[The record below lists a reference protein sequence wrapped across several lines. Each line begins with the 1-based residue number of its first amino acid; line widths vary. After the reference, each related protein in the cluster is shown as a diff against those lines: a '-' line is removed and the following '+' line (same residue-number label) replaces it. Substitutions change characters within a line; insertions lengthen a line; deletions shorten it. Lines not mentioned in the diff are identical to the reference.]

1 MDTTAINNPQANT
14 IRNYYKWHARL
25 YQATRWTFLFGRD
38 RIINALGLPMFSEKT
53 VLEVGCGTGHN
64 LKKLARYYL
73 NLQLIGLDISPHMLQ
88 VATKKM
94 MRYSR
99 RVLLLEKPY
108 EPGKWQLPTKPDVVL
123 FSYCLTMINPGWED
137 AIQRAHEDLVEGGLI
152 AVVDFHDTP
161 FHFFRRW
168 MGYNHVNMDNHLL
181 PALKKHFT
189 PVQLEVNQAYG
200 GLWSY
205 FIFIGKK

>member
-1 MDTTAINNPQANT
+1 MDTSAINHTQANT

-38 RIINALGLPMFSEKT
+38 RIINALELPMFSEKT

-73 NLQLIGLDISPHMLQ
+73 NLQLIGVDISPHMLQ
-88 VATKKM
+88 VATRKM

-99 RVLLLEKPY
+99 RVLLLEKSY
-108 EPGKWQLPTKPDVVL
+108 QPGNWKLPTRPDVVL
-123 FSYCLTMINPGWED
+123 FSYCLTMINPGCED
-137 AIQRAHEDLVEGGLI
+137 AIQRAHDDLVDGGLI
-152 AVVDFHDTP
+152 AVVDFHDSP
-161 FHFFRRW
+161 FKTFRRW
-168 MGYNHVNMDNHLL
+168 MGFNHVNMDNHLL
-181 PALKKHFT
+181 PTLKKHFT